1 MKLKLLLLPLLIFA
15 AGETRAGELT
25 YEAGGS
31 LRALYGYSDVSSRYQ
46 RFNDHN
52 HTPAAGELNLS
63 AGYDFNDDYTLSLHL
78 DLSGATDKE
87 VENYNQGAWEEEIYG
102 IFDSPYGRLMLG
114 QTYNVAYQFGVGA
127 PTAGPLKVN
136 NSDITDFIANPNW
149 YNRDRNGIF
158 KTLNS
163 TDINTD
169 GVAAKISYISP
180 QFYNSYLGFTYV
192 PDSWNNAGLIN
203 RRAEYKN
210 KSGYIF
216 GAYNESELAGFNITA
231 SLGYARYE
239 DIDQEYSAGLS
250 INRGNWTLGGS
261 FRRTVAGSSDY
272 ALSLNDG
279 FREGK
284 AWNIGL
290 GYEFGPYKA
299 ALSYFNSKADN
310 SDNEDEI
317 IQLANSFQVNKYF
330 DVYLTAARV
339 DYKGSSREVE
349 DNSKGWAFVG
359 GVGFNF

>member
-87 VENYNQGAWEEEIYG
+87 VENYNQGAWGEEIYG

-239 DIDQEYSAGLS
+239 DIDREYSAGIS

-261 FRRTVAGSSDY
+261 FRRTGSVGDVIVASVKSATPGGAVKKGDVVKAVIVRTKKQY
-272 ALSLNDG
+272 RRPDGTYIRFDDNAAVIINDQKQPRG
-279 FREGK
+279 TR
-284 AWNIGL
+284 I
-290 GYEFGPYKA
+290 FGPVARELREKDYMKIV
-299 ALSYFNSKADN
+299 S
-310 SDNEDEI
+310 
-317 IQLANSFQVNKYF
+317 LAP
-330 DVYLTAARV
+330 
-339 DYKGSSREVE
+339 EVL
-349 DNSKGWAFVG
+349 
-359 GVGFNF
+359 